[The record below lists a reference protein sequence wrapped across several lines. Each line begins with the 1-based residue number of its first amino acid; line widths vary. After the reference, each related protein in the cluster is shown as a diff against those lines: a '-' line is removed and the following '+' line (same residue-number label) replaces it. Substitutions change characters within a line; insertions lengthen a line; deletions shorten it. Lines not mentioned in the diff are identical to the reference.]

1 VASVLKA
8 PYFYYFLEITG
19 GVQKPPTD
27 YILRKTKIRKQ
38 SLQRGLKKQR
48 KKEKKI
54 QKITRIIQRSLSIL
68 FLENRETPRLL

>member
-1 VASVLKA
+1 
-8 PYFYYFLEITG
+8 LEITG

-48 KKEKKI
+48 KKKKKFKKL
-54 QKITRIIQRSLSIL
+54 QESSKEAYP
-68 FLENRETPRLL
+68 FFF